1 MRKCYIRILS
11 MLLSTQMLFS
21 SGAQLYSQV
30 QAEGLN
36 QTISLMVQAV
46 LDNESTWK
54 ADIAACDTVLSSMT
68 SEGNPQSSLDT
79 DDTFW
84 FQDLDM
90 DGTPEFIVE
99 SKTGDVG
106 YGDFFEKAWNV
117 YYLKD
122 SSLAKYQGA
131 DSIGDVQSTVN
142 LFYNDESEVVYQL
155 YKDNTTGKFV
165 NLREGYGWSVVYGRL
180 SLLHLG
186 NNSWEQDLLT
196 AMDEDIPEK
205 GCELSEDAS
214 SPTEASSKNLSYA
227 EAVEWYNSYKSN
239 LTAYSYTTKKI
250 NLFDWDS
257 MSSEE
262 KQQALEDSYNAWNYG
277 EGSTEDFPLSA
288 VMKQVESQ
296 ASAAEQTQS
305 QSTYKDAY
313 KQKIQELSANT
324 ASLNT
329 IDYCLCDMNADGIPE
344 LIVITGTCE
353 ADYVITFYTYKNDAV
368 TVIGDGFSGW
378 HSSFHYDSDTKQFCT
393 QWGQMGVGGIRW
405 YAFDGNTVT
414 ETNSV
419 DNIEYD
425 TLEVHFDNY
434 DDAYAPYGTFSDVET
449 AYCYYS
455 NSDGWTTSYYTPTA
469 DGSYATEEYFG
480 IDYSLI
486 DNYVVTNSNND
497 KKTVIEGNE
506 STEDSEFIN
515 HHLSVA
521 NGEMKFLKES
531 VSYQATLQLMYF
543 DCEDGQIHFSNI
555 LHTADDIFSA
565 DIYATIEDYNKAL
578 DNAENDAA
586 KYVYN
591 QIVAQLMLDM
601 QNEEDLIAL
610 ERNCL
615 IEFLDTNISALK
627 IATNSGKTALELL
640 TKAREVVTEDMTPE
654 EMDKIVRSLT
664 KIDAKTLEF
673 EMDGLKN
680 GLEIVS
686 DVSDAG
692 KKVLENTQNLI
703 TAYILFRALNQSNI
717 ATINVFQKMKENAGT
732 KDLETA
738 LDYAITAV
746 QTPNFDIFI
755 SNYILTNIDSDKADL
770 GLSIASKVVGKI
782 VNAEIKCIPG
792 FGQVWEVAG
801 LITSFTTSIYDLCT
815 EIDKRVLEVG
825 CLYAWDVVALAL
837 RETVKDYA
845 EELKSNQTI
854 EQAENFHSAVAR
866 YDIAYSMANQHA
878 VLYLNMFNQE
888 YLQMKWC
895 SGAAKV
901 VDYMFKNEEI
911 NSILETEGLG
921 TSDKFG
927 AILNMQAEMYEDYE
941 TFQNPLCETMTAE
954 EMENLLI
961 GTLDATL
968 EKVKQYLTQKTD
980 EASQRILTLIACP
993 MVVEIYDENNN
1004 LVATVGDGKL
1014 QYEISDK
1021 WKNVVCTSLE
1031 EIDENGTALNT
1042 YCSVILIPDDYTCKA
1057 SSTDSGEADIR
1068 QYLVNSENDLWQ
1080 EDYLVLDEHIQFAQE
1095 GLTYLLSNQ
1104 KITKGFDMSA
1114 GETNTFRIIF
1124 IVCSCIVVLSITTIV
1139 TLTVVYLRKRNK
1151 KKNR

>member
-1 MRKCYIRILS
+1 MFCKKCGYKLKDGETFCKRCRQAVQSGTANFNIPPILPNQQTPPPKKKKKTGRIVALVTALV
-11 MLLSTQMLFS
+11 LLAGAGSGIFVFRDEILGLFS
-21 SGAQLYSQV
+21 KTKTFDENNVGEIYCAAVDLEHIGKTENGCMYADNEVLLVATEGTSYKEIEKLAKKYDAEIVGWIEQTGDYQLKFSESYTMEEIDGIAQELEAEKDVDSASVNYIAEMSDTADTEERDGFYYGKKWQSDLQKPNDSKGKSWGIESIETFAAWDLLKQNSDKVNPIKVGLIDNGFDTSHEDLGFAEVFYEDGNNGAYSSDKKHGTHVAGIMGASTKDNTGICGVYPYGDGNLYAVSYGGVVDSSENGNYWSSVMVQKISYSELILRNVKVINQSEGFNWYEFNSFKNFWGNTNYKEVKKFFDDESNFSSLNPAVNELGDFFERMLKRGYDFVIVSAAGNDSDSSIDHLNSKYASWNNMIDKSDFPDVYARIIVVGALNYKMNVASYSNGGERVDVYAPGGDGNKLIYSTVPNSKYGNMYGTSMAAPHVSGVAAMVWSANNSLTGAEVKDIVCSYSNGRCTSCKMVDAYVAV
-30 QAEGLN
+30 QKALGIKTTEESTEPQNGGVLCYVVNKEDENTKIENAKITMVNVDTSEEYTTTTDSSGHFELFLPEGKYTLTVKADGYEDYTWPGGN
-36 QTISLMVQAV
+36 ADFQNPIEVKNNGVNYLDDWIKLTPKSTLPALVQAV

-54 ADIAACDTVLSSMT
+54 TDIAACDTVLSSMT

-186 NNSWEQDLLT
+186 DNSWEQDLLT

-419 DNIEYD
+419 DNIEYG

-449 AYCYYS
+449 AYCHYS

-469 DGSYATEEYFG
+469 DGSYDTEEYFG

-486 DNYVVTNSNND
+486 DNYVVTN
-497 KKTVIEGNE
+497 VP
-506 STEDSEFIN
+506 
-515 HHLSVA
+515 
-521 NGEMKFLKES
+521 
-531 VSYQATLQLMYF
+531 
-543 DCEDGQIHFSNI
+543 
-555 LHTADDIFSA
+555 
-565 DIYATIEDYNKAL
+565 
-578 DNAENDAA
+578 A
-586 KYVYN
+586 K
-591 QIVAQLMLDM
+591 
-601 QNEEDLIAL
+601 
-610 ERNCL
+610 
-615 IEFLDTNISALK
+615 
-627 IATNSGKTALELL
+627 
-640 TKAREVVTEDMTPE
+640 
-654 EMDKIVRSLT
+654 
-664 KIDAKTLEF
+664 
-673 EMDGLKN
+673 
-680 GLEIVS
+680 
-686 DVSDAG
+686 
-692 KKVLENTQNLI
+692 
-703 TAYILFRALNQSNI
+703 
-717 ATINVFQKMKENAGT
+717 
-732 KDLETA
+732 
-738 LDYAITAV
+738 
-746 QTPNFDIFI
+746 
-755 SNYILTNIDSDKADL
+755 
-770 GLSIASKVVGKI
+770 
-782 VNAEIKCIPG
+782 
-792 FGQVWEVAG
+792 
-801 LITSFTTSIYDLCT
+801 
-815 EIDKRVLEVG
+815 
-825 CLYAWDVVALAL
+825 
-837 RETVKDYA
+837 
-845 EELKSNQTI
+845 
-854 EQAENFHSAVAR
+854 
-866 YDIAYSMANQHA
+866 
-878 VLYLNMFNQE
+878 
-888 YLQMKWC
+888 
-895 SGAAKV
+895 
-901 VDYMFKNEEI
+901 
-911 NSILETEGLG
+911 
-921 TSDKFG
+921 
-927 AILNMQAEMYEDYE
+927 
-941 TFQNPLCETMTAE
+941 
-954 EMENLLI
+954 
-961 GTLDATL
+961 
-968 EKVKQYLTQKTD
+968 
-980 EASQRILTLIACP
+980 
-993 MVVEIYDENNN
+993 
-1004 LVATVGDGKL
+1004 
-1014 QYEISDK
+1014 
-1021 WKNVVCTSLE
+1021 
-1031 EIDENGTALNT
+1031 
-1042 YCSVILIPDDYTCKA
+1042 
-1057 SSTDSGEADIR
+1057 
-1068 QYLVNSENDLWQ
+1068 
-1080 EDYLVLDEHIQFAQE
+1080 
-1095 GLTYLLSNQ
+1095 
-1104 KITKGFDMSA
+1104 
-1114 GETNTFRIIF
+1114 
-1124 IVCSCIVVLSITTIV
+1124 
-1139 TLTVVYLRKRNK
+1139 
-1151 KKNR
+1151 